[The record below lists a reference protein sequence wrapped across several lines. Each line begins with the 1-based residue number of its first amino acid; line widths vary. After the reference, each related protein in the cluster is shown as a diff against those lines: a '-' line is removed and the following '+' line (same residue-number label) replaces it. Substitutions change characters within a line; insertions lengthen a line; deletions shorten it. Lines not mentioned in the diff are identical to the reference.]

1 MSIRFRFQKKYI
13 AFLTI
18 MPLLAVTSLFQVECP
33 VCHGTGHMASM
44 PAMENVEIVSA
55 ESEELYVTREICEAF
70 IAYKYN
76 IILILKNNGSED
88 AEGYIKLVLKDFSEG
103 RVMDI
108 QYLSTAIPGES
119 AIEATYTVWFGTGL
133 DVPGRTDVFA
143 EVVTG
148 EIPDETCGGT
158 GKVSANTWLLV
169 NGFKDKFKEVVRVHH
184 EYKPPVWYPPDTEG
198 GGWAE

>member
-1 MSIRFRFQKKYI
+1 
-13 AFLTI
+13 
-18 MPLLAVTSLFQVECP
+18 
-33 VCHGTGHMASM
+33 
-44 PAMENVEIVSA
+44 MENVEIVSA
-55 ESEELYVTREICEAF
+55 ESEELYVTREICELF

-119 AIEATYTVWFGTGL
+119 TIEATYTVWFGTGL

-143 EVVTG
+143 EVITG
-148 EIPDETCGGT
+148 EIPDETCDGS

-169 NGFKDKFKEVVRVHH
+169 NGFKDKFREEVRIHQ
-184 EYKPPVWYPPDTEG
+184 EYKPPVWYPPETEG
-198 GGWAE
+198 GGWDE